1 MTNLNLDK
9 YLNIANEEKAKYG
22 IKEYAPLYPML
33 RVENNNLYIGIMF
46 TMPNDNVWDINEQ
59 IKPSHWMLIDTK
71 DFSIIEVNK
80 TEEKDFVTGTL
91 IPKDITDKQKE
102 ISKYT
107 VEKTLQYEKY
117 LMEDI
122 KNDSLPIQKK
132 LATILNNDIDVG
144 GNKVNINDYLISNL
158 EEDIKE
164 KFGALYTAFQYGT
177 PPHAGAAPGLD
188 RMIMLIAN
196 SNNIREVIAFPKNK
210 NARDVMVNAPSKVT
224 EKQLEDV
231 HIQIRKED

>member
-132 LATILNNDIDVG
+132 LSTILNNEIEID

-164 KFGALYTAFQYGT
+164 KVKELVNVLVYSKYGSLT
-177 PPHAGAAPGLD
+177 FYYDSLFNQIVNKYNNEKIID
-188 RMIMLIAN
+188 KEKIKLCIEIM
-196 SNNIREVIAFPKNK
+196 NNYYDGVIGIDNFFN
-210 NARDVMVNAPSKVT
+210 
-224 EKQLEDV
+224 
-231 HIQIRKED
+231 I